1 MRRESGYGISSLLLT
16 VGLIA
21 VVVVLA
27 GIFPFRQIIASNRA
41 VDTAEAKLAAIREE
55 TAVLEARIAALQ
67 TPEEVE
73 RLAREQFGLVHPG
86 EIGYVVVAPPWE
98 ADRSQT
104 AEALEEPIE
113 PAGKPWWEDV
123 WDFLTGRDLAGDG

>member
-16 VGLIA
+16 VGLVA

-41 VDTAEAKLAAIREE
+41 VDTAEEKLAAIREE

-86 EIGYVVVAPPWE
+86 EIWYVVVTPPWE
-98 ADRSQT
+98 ANRSQP
-104 AEALEEPIE
+104 AEAPEEPAE
-113 PAGKPWWEDV
+113 PTGKPWWEGV

>member
-1 MRRESGYGISSLLLT
+1 MKRESGYGISSLLLT

-41 VDTAEAKLAAIREE
+41 VDTAEEKLAAIREE

-86 EIGYVVVAPPWE
+86 EIGYVVVTPPWE
-98 ADRSQT
+98 ANRSQPT
-104 AEALEEPIE
+104 EAPEEPAE
-113 PAGKPWWEDV
+113 PAGKPWWEGV

>member
-1 MRRESGYGISSLLLT
+1 MSRDSGYGLSSLLLT
-16 VGLIA
+16 VALVA
-21 VVVVLA
+21 VVLVLA

-41 VDTAEAKLAAIREE
+41 VDTAEEKLAAIREE

-86 EIGYVVVAPPWE
+86 EIGYVVVVPPWE
-98 ADRSQT
+98 IDDPEP
-104 AEALEEPIE
+104 AETPEEPAE
-113 PAGKPWWEDV
+113 PTGKPWWQGV

>member
-1 MRRESGYGISSLLLT
+1 MSRDSGYGLSSLLLT
-16 VGLIA
+16 VALIA

-41 VDTAEAKLAAIREE
+41 VDTAEEKLAAIREE

-86 EIGYVVVAPPWE
+86 EIGYVVVTPPWE
-98 ADRSQT
+98 ADRSQP
-104 AEALEEPIE
+104 AEAPEEPAE
-113 PAGKPWWEDV
+113 TTGKPWWEGV

>member
-1 MRRESGYGISSLLLT
+1 MSRDSGYGLSSLLLT
-16 VGLIA
+16 VALVA

-55 TAVLEARIAALQ
+55 TAVLEARIEALQ

-86 EIGYVVVAPPWE
+86 EIGYVVVTPPWE
-98 ADRSQT
+98 ADDPRP
-104 AEALEEPIE
+104 ADAPEA
-113 PAGKPWWEDV
+113 PADPTDKPWWEDV

>member
-1 MRRESGYGISSLLLT
+1 MSRDSGYGLSSLLLT
-16 VGLIA
+16 VALIA

-41 VDTAEAKLAAIREE
+41 VDTAEEKLAAIREE

-86 EIGYVVVAPPWE
+86 EIGYVVVVPPWE
-98 ADRSQT
+98 IDGPES
-104 AEALEEPIE
+104 AEAPEEPTE
-113 PAGKPWWEDV
+113 PAGRPWWRGV